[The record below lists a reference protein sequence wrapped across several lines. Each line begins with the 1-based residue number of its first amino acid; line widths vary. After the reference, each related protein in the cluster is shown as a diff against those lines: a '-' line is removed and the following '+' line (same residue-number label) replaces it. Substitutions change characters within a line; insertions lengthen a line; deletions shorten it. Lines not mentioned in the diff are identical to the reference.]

1 MRVKNLDLIGA
12 IFFAVLCVGWA
23 QLPSRPL
30 IAGIM
35 LAVPLVLVLPGYTL
49 TQVLFRKRSP
59 DPLTDTAKNLILQP
73 RLKIDQPVSA
83 VDYLIFSLGLSLAL
97 DVVMG
102 FILNVFPTGL
112 QLQSWTIS
120 LGLLTTVFALLAT
133 YRRRRHRVKYQRRSR
148 PRITIYEYIVLGL
161 AIVEAFVAVWFSAIR
176 PSQPQPSFTQFWM
189 LPSTQTNK
197 SCAVQIGV
205 HSFESTPVTYR
216 MVVAINGT
224 QVTSWPSIILG
235 PQQEWNR
242 SVSIR
247 SVDPGSIFVYA
258 WLYRLDKPDT
268 VYREVHVA
276 LPGCRTSL
284 VAPIT

>member
-12 IFFAVLCVGWA
+12 ICFALLCVGWA
-23 QLPSRPL
+23 QLPSRPP
-30 IAGIM
+30 IIGIM
-35 LAVPLVLVLPGYTL
+35 LAVPLVFVLPGYTL

-83 VDYLIFSLGLSLAL
+83 VDYIIFSLGLSLAI

-102 FILNVFPTGL
+102 FILNVFPMGL

-133 YRRRRHRVKYQRRSR
+133 YRRRGDRVKYQRRSR

-189 LPSTQTNK
+189 FPSTQANN

-205 HSFESTPVTYR
+205 RSYETTSVTYR
-216 MVVAINGT
+216 IMVMANGA
-224 QVTSWPSIILG
+224 QLTSWPSFILG
-235 PQQEWNR
+235 TQQEWDR
-242 SVSIR
+242 SVSVTPAATGSI
-247 SVDPGSIFVYA
+247 SVDA
-258 WLYRLDKPDT
+258 RLYRLDKPET
-268 VYREVHVA
+268 IYREVHVT
-276 LPGCRTSL
+276 LPGCRTSH
-284 VAPIT
+284 VTPTP

>member
-12 IFFAVLCVGWA
+12 IFFAVLCVGWT

-30 IAGIM
+30 IVGII
-35 LAVPLVLVLPGYTL
+35 LAVPLVFVLPGYTL
-49 TQVLFRKRSP
+49 TQVLFRKQSP
-59 DPLTDTAKNLILQP
+59 DPLTDTAKNIILQP

-83 VDYLIFSLGLSLAL
+83 VDYIIFSLGLSLAI

-102 FILNVFPTGL
+102 FILNVFPMGL

-176 PSQPQPSFTQFWM
+176 P
-189 LPSTQTNK
+189 
-197 SCAVQIGV
+197 
-205 HSFESTPVTYR
+205 FETTSVTYR
-216 MVVAINGT
+216 IMVTANGT
-224 QVTSWPSIILG
+224 QVTSWPSIILAN
-235 PQQEWNR
+235 QQEWDR
-242 SVSIR
+242 LVSVTPATS
-247 SVDPGSIFVYA
+247 GSILVDA
-258 WLYRLDKPDT
+258 RLYRLDKPET
-268 VYREVHVA
+268 VYREVHVT
-276 LPGCRTSL
+276 LPSCPTLR
-284 VAPIT
+284 VAPIP

>member
-12 IFFAVLCVGWA
+12 IFFALLCVGWA

-30 IAGIM
+30 IIGIM
-35 LAVPLVLVLPGYTL
+35 LAVPLVFVLPGYTL

-83 VDYLIFSLGLSLAL
+83 VDYIIFSLGLSLAI

-102 FILNVFPTGL
+102 FILNVFPMGL

-133 YRRRRHRVKYQRRSR
+133 YRRRGDRVKYQRRSR

-189 LPSTQTNK
+189 LPSTQANN

-205 HSFESTPVTYR
+205 RSYETTSVTYR
-216 MVVAINGT
+216 IMVMANGA
-224 QVTSWPSIILG
+224 QLTSWPSFILG
-235 PQQEWNR
+235 TQQEWDR
-242 SVSIR
+242 SVS
-247 SVDPGSIFVYA
+247 VTPAATGSIFVDA
-258 WLYRLDKPDT
+258 RLYRLDKPET
-268 VYREVHVA
+268 IYREVHMA
-276 LPGCRTSL
+276 LPGCRTSH
-284 VAPIT
+284 VTPTP